1 MSGFL
6 PQVGLI
12 AIPRRAKGRFRTD
25 CAGDRS
31 IRPDQIGWLV
41 GVLGLIWVLSPTAF
55 GQIPP
60 PQFGPSESADLVE
73 RRAAIIRDEADQR
86 VSLHLPPLGA
96 TKLAPPAD
104 GATRFVPLAEVV
116 TPAEIEAATAG
127 PPAEQTLRRAIAR
140 RFFGLAIEASK
151 SPSPPMAFVDD
162 CLRSTLA
169 RQPDHA
175 EARRLLG
182 FIPHEG
188 KGWATPYAVR
198 ELGWGK
204 VKDPTFGW
212 VPADWVPH
220 LQRGELP
227 APRGSKVWL
236 PEAEADALRR
246 DWRNG
251 WEITTE
257 HFQIRTNV
265 PLSGAIA
272 FGRQLESLHE
282 VFFALMADLIGPNEL
297 PLARLLRAPGR
308 APTLPDRPKR
318 QVFYFATHDEYIRY
332 LTPIRGEDKQSLGI
346 YLPRSEYRQHGGISY
361 FFAEK
366 GGQLDVSSTLYHE
379 ASHQLLF
386 ESAGPDDYNR
396 NRGNF
401 WVFEGLGTYFETLE
415 PQADGSIRIGG
426 LVGPRIAAAKQ
437 RIIDQRDFV
446 PLEPFVKLDRSGFL
460 GDHGG
465 DVYLHYAEAMAF
477 AVFLMQANQTRYREP
492 FLDYARD
499 AYRGQFRNGNG
510 RPLEDRLD
518 RPYPDLEREFLAYL
532 ARYQPPAPGPGP

>member
-1 MSGFL
+1 MVSG
-6 PQVGLI
+6 PI
-12 AIPRRAKGRFRTD
+12 AR
-25 CAGDRS
+25 
-31 IRPDQIGWLV
+31 
-41 GVLGLIWVLSPTAF
+41 

-60 PQFGPSESADLVE
+60 PQLGPSESADLVAQ
-73 RRAAIIRDEADQR
+73 RLAILRDEADQR
-86 VSLHLPPLGA
+86 ASLKLPPLGSTPA
-96 TKLAPPAD
+96 VPPDD
-104 GATRFVPLAEVV
+104 GATRFVPLPEVV
-116 TPAEIEAATAG
+116 TAAELEASTAG
-127 PPAEQTLRRAIAR
+127 SPADQKLRRAIAG
-140 RFFGLAIEASK
+140 RFFDLAMKAAK
-151 SPSPPMAFVDD
+151 VPSPPLAFVDD
-162 CLRSTLA
+162 CLRATLT
-169 RQPDHA
+169 RRPDHA

-188 KGWATPYAVR
+188 KGWATPYAAR

-204 VKDPTFGW
+204 VPDPTFGW
-212 VPADWVPH
+212 VAADWVPH
-220 LQRGELP
+220 LKRGELP
-227 APRGSKVWL
+227 APRGAKAWL

-251 WEITTE
+251 WDITTE
-257 HFQIRTNV
+257 HFQIHTNV
-265 PLSGAIA
+265 PLSGAIS
-272 FGRQLESLHE
+272 FGRRLETLHE

-297 PLARLLRAPGR
+297 PLARLLRTPGQP
-308 APTLPDRPKR
+308 PTLPDRPKR
-318 QVFYFATHDEYIRY
+318 QVYYFATHDEYIRH

-346 YLPRSEYRQHGGISY
+346 YLPKSEFRRHGGISY
-361 FFAEK
+361 FFNDK

-415 PQADGSIRIGG
+415 PQPDGSIRIGG
-426 LVGPRIAAAKQ
+426 LVGPRIAAAKR

-446 PLEPFVKLDRSGFL
+446 PLEPFVKLDRAGFL
-460 GDHGG
+460 GDRGG

-499 AYRGQFRNGNG
+499 AYRGQFRHGNG
-510 RPLEDRLD
+510 RPLDDRLD
-518 RPYPDLEREFLAYL
+518 RAYPDLQREFLAYL
-532 ARYQPPAPGPGP
+532 ARTQPPGH